1 MKKTLTYVLAGMVVL
16 LGLSSCANARKARLE
31 RKAERERLAYE
42 QWQRDSAELAR
53 QQFLIDSLRLSE
65 MERDKL
71 H

>member
-1 MKKTLTYVLAGMVVL
+1 MKKTLAYILAGLVVL

-31 RKAERERLAYE
+31 RQAEQERLAYE
-42 QWQRDSAELAR
+42 AWQRDSAELAR